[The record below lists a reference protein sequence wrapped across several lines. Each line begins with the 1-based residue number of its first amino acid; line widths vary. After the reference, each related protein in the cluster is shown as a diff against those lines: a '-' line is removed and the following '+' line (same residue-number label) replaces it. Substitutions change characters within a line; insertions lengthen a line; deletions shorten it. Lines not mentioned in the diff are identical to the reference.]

1 MNKIEDIH
9 EFKLPI
15 EYCSKK
21 NSINSTICE
30 DIELNNIKNPSA
42 TWKKGISRKSLYNN
56 VFLPKTEIG
65 LELLDAW
72 NKTISYDKKY
82 IKCSQKIYK
91 NVNVAPCKDVDE
103 IYKLWLSVKNDTGF
117 LSKYHYVDWDF
128 FEYLNKNEGFL
139 QLMSL
144 YSLSSPVFSL
154 MLPVFLLIVPFFLLK
169 IQRINI
175 SVSKYFEILKQLFSK
190 LPIGRVFR
198 MENMSWDNRVYTI
211 VSVLF
216 YFFQIY
222 QNILSCY
229 RFYKNQYYMEDTLYK
244 FKNLADHSIKQIDI
258 YLETSE
264 KLNNSTY
271 RLFNSDL
278 KLQRERLVNLS
289 GYIDKIKPFKI
300 SIKPIS
306 NIGYKMKHFYEFYK
320 NKEVNKTMNYV
331 FGLNAY
337 FDHINGIK
345 YHINHCNINKCKVSS
360 KTTSFK
366 EAYFAPLHDKETC
379 VKNDYSLKNNI
390 LITGPN
396 AAGKTTILKATLF
409 NVILSQQIG
418 FGFYKSAKITPFK
431 YIHCYL
437 NIPDTS
443 GRDSLFQ
450 AEARRC
456 KEIMEIIS
464 KSKSSEKHFCI
475 FDEIYSG
482 TNPYEAMASAYSYL
496 DYLSKYDNVSFLI
509 TTHYIDLCKKIDNS
523 DINIKNMHM
532 QITDENEVFEYDYIL
547 NQGISEVKGG
557 VKVLK
562 DLGYPS
568 DMINNTDHYL
578 SKNLGC

>member
-21 NSINSTICE
+21 NGINTTICE
-30 DIELNNIKNPSA
+30 DIELNNIKTPEE
-42 TWKKGISRKSLYNN
+42 GITRKSLYNN

-91 NVNVAPCKDVDE
+91 NVQVTPCKDVDE
-103 IYKLWLSVKNDTGF
+103 IFKLWLSVKNDTGF

-139 QLMSL
+139 QIMSI

-154 MLPVFLLIVPFFLLK
+154 LLPVFMMIVPFFLLK

-190 LPIGRVFR
+190 LPIGKLFN
-198 MENMSWDNRVYTI
+198 MQNMSWDNRVYTI

-222 QNILSCY
+222 QNVLSCY
-229 RFYKNQYYMEDTLYK
+229 RFYKNQYYMEETMHK
-244 FKNLADHSIKQIDI
+244 FKNLLDHSVTQIDI
-258 YLETSE
+258 YLETSD
-264 KLNNSTY
+264 KLNNSAY
-271 RLFNSDL
+271 RLFNNDL
-278 KLQRERLVNLS
+278 KLQRERLIKLS
-289 GYIDKIKPFKI
+289 DYISKIKPFKI
-300 SIKPIS
+300 GVKPIS

-320 NKEVNKTMNYV
+320 NTEVNITMNYV

-345 YHINHCNINKCKVSS
+345 YHIHNSNVNKCKISS

-366 EAYFAPLHDKETC
+366 EAYFAPLHDKDKC
-379 VKNDYSLKNNI
+379 VKNNYSLKNNI

-396 AAGKTTILKATLF
+396 AAGKTTILKTTLF
-409 NVILSQQIG
+409 NIILSQQIG
-418 FGFYKSAKITPFK
+418 LGFYKSAKITPFK

-456 KEIMEIIS
+456 KEIMEVITSS
-464 KSKSSEKHFCI
+464 KSTEKHFCI

-482 TNPYEAMASAYSYL
+482 TNPYEAMASAHSYL
-496 DYLSKYDNVSFLI
+496 DYLSKYKNVSFLI
-509 TTHYIDLCKKIDNS
+509 TTHYIELCKKIEKS
-523 DINIKNMHM
+523 SLNIKNMHM
-532 QITDENEVFEYDYIL
+532 KINNKDDLFEYAYIL
-547 NQGISEVKGG
+547 RPGISEVKGG
-557 VKVLK
+557 IKVLK

-568 DMINNTDHYL
+568 DMINITGDYL
-578 SKNLGC
+578 AKV

>member
-21 NSINSTICE
+21 NNINATICE
-30 DIELNNIKNPSA
+30 DIELNNVKTIEE
-42 TWKKGISRKSLYNN
+42 GITKKSLYNN
-56 VFLPKTEIG
+56 VFLPNTEIG

-72 NKTISYDKKY
+72 TKSISYDKKY

-91 NVNVAPCKDVDE
+91 NVNVEPCKDVDD
-103 IYKLWLSVKNDTGF
+103 IFKLWLSVKNDTGF

-128 FEYLNKNEGFL
+128 FEYLNKNESFL
-139 QLMSL
+139 QLMSI

-154 MLPVFLLIVPFFLLK
+154 LLPVFLMIVPFFLLK
-169 IQRINI
+169 IQRIDI
-175 SVSKYFEILKQLFSK
+175 SVLKYFEILKSLLSK
-190 LPIGRVFR
+190 LPIGRLFHIK
-198 MENMSWDNRVYTI
+198 NMSWDNRVYTI

-229 RFYKNQYYMEDTLYK
+229 RFYKNQYYMEDTMYK
-244 FKNLADHSIKQIDI
+244 FKKLLDHSIKQIDI

-264 KLNNSTY
+264 GLKNSTY
-271 RLFNSDL
+271 RLFNNDL
-278 KLQRERLVNLS
+278 KLQRIRLVRLS
-289 GYIDKIKPFKI
+289 DYIAKITPFKI
-300 SIKPIS
+300 GVKPIS

-320 NKEVNKTMNYV
+320 NKEVNTTMNYV

-345 YHINHCNINKCKVSS
+345 YHINSSNINKCKVSN

-366 EAYFAPLHDKETC
+366 ESYYAPLYNKLSC
-379 VKNDYSLKNNI
+379 VKNNYSLKNNI

-409 NVILSQQIG
+409 NIILSQQIG

-431 YIHCYL
+431 HIHCYL

-456 KEIMEIIS
+456 KEIMEAITSS
-464 KSKSSEKHFCI
+464 KSTEKHFCI

-482 TNPYEAMASAYSYL
+482 TNPYEAMASAHSYL
-496 DYLSKYDNVSFLI
+496 DYLSKYKNVSFLI
-509 TTHYIDLCKKIDNS
+509 TTHYIELCKKIDKSNL
-523 DINIKNMHM
+523 NIKNMHM
-532 QITDENEVFEYDYIL
+532 KINNKNDLFEYAYIL
-547 NQGISEVKGG
+547 RYGISEVKGG
-557 VKVLK
+557 IKVLK

-568 DMINNTDHYL
+568 DMINNTGDYL
-578 SKNLGC
+578 SKV